1 MAHSLEI
8 RKKALAYLEKCGNIY
23 KVMEA
28 YNVSRN
34 TIYLWKKLQ
43 EKTGSLKK
51 LSPERKSRK
60 IDRDK
65 LIELLYLS
73 EIANYFNCSISGA
86 HFALKSIG
94 LRIKKDNNLSRTR
107 PQKSRSFFKIQLADF
122 KELKKIYIDET
133 GVSNAIYREYGWAL
147 KG

>member
-65 LIELLYLS
+65 LIELLNNKLDIYLS

-94 LRIKKDNNLSRTR
+94 YTHKKR
-107 PQKSRSFFKIQLADF
+107 Q
-122 KELKKIYIDET
+122 
-133 GVSNAIYREYGWAL
+133 
-147 KG
+147 